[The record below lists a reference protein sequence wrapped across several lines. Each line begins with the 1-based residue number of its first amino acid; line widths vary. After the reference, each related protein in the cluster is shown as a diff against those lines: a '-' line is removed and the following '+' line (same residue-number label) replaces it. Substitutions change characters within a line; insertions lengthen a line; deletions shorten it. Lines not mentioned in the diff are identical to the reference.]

1 MRCVLGTDSPGVIPG
16 LPVTSEHA
24 GRRRQTVPLPAVEQH
39 DAPDTAAEWRA
50 FLQKAMTLGAGVRR
64 DGDSLRQAAGALGR
78 VGQAAEGHDVIEW
91 CEVRNL
97 VDVAATIVA
106 AATARTETRGAHTRE
121 DFPATD
127 PALRA
132 RFLHGT

>member
-1 MRCVLGTDSPGVIPG
+1 MRCVLGTDAPGVIPG
-16 LPVTSEHA
+16 LPVTSQEP
-24 GRRRQTVPLPAVEQH
+24 GRPQKVPRPVVEEP
-39 DAPDTAAEWRA
+39 DAPTSAAEWRA

-64 DGDSLRQAAGALGR
+64 DADSLRRAAAALGR
-78 VGQAAEGHDVIEW
+78 VGQAAEGHDAVEW

-97 VDVAATIVA
+97 ADVAATIVA

-121 DFPATD
+121 DFPATN